1 MDFKLAEQDD
11 WRKQSC
17 GCKYLSDWF
26 VKKEKVLTADESFFL
41 KQKKEG
47 FYRNKEEEVKLG
59 SFQREGGRIG
69 QMDEE
74 KMRFEGGGY
83 EDEERGKGMDR
94 FHICILVWIEW
105 V

>member
-1 MDFKLAEQDD
+1 ME
-11 WRKQSC
+11 
-17 GCKYLSDWF
+17 
-26 VKKEKVLTADESFFL
+26 
-41 KQKKEG
+41 
-47 FYRNKEEEVKLG
+47 LG

-105 V
+105 A